1 MHKIM
6 IIDDEENILKSLRRT
21 LSKNPDWDIEHY
33 LNPIGALKRAKDS
46 IFDVVICD
54 FRMPEMD
61 GNEFFCELIKIQ
73 PETIRIMLAG
83 PVEIGPFLK
92 AIKKAGIFRYIEKP
106 WDDGKLMEA
115 INDGIR
121 HRLSVF
127 EICATKNTLPK

>member
-1 MHKIM
+1 MYKIM
-6 IIDDEENILKSLRRT
+6 IVDDEENILKSLRRT
-21 LSKNPDWDIEHY
+21 LSKNPDWDIEHH
-33 LNPIGALKRAKDS
+33 LNPIDALMRAKANL
-46 IFDVVICD
+46 FDVVICD
-54 FRMPEMD
+54 YRMPKMD

-106 WDDGKLMEA
+106 WDDGKLMDA

-121 HRLSVF
+121 HKLSVL
-127 EICATKNTLPK
+127 EISSTESTSLK